1 MCAGIAKIG
10 KYSVT
15 HKPGNNAV
23 VTCNHPRAGGPIGT
37 DHLPH
42 VLGIKA
48 SRERSRAH
56 KITEHN
62 REVASFGIVPM
73 NLLGDQF
80 CLIEFGDRAQHFT
93 SMAEQDTEPVEILV
107 GQFGKDT
114 KINPVLGK
122 T

>member
-1 MCAGIAKIG
+1 M
-10 KYSVT
+10 
-15 HKPGNNAV
+15 
-23 VTCNHPRAGGPIGT
+23 
-37 DHLPH
+37 
-42 VLGIKA
+42 A
-48 SRERSRAH
+48 SL
-56 KITEHN
+56 
-62 REVASFGIVPM
+62 GIVPM